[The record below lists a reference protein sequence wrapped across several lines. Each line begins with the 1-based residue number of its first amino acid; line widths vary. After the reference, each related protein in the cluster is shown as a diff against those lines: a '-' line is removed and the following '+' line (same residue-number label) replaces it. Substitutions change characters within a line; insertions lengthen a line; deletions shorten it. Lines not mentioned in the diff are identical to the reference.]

1 MHHLMGITFWK
12 FIKKSC
18 LDLHAPPLCAYCKIF
33 LQERVIFC
41 DRCLVLI
48 KPITSSSLEINTTYT
63 MKVFAASDYKDP
75 IKSLILA
82 KSSSNIVA
90 SKHLGN
96 LIWDLTHVAS
106 LDFDY
111 IIPVP
116 LHWTRFAKRGFNQ
129 AEEMAKVLAEKS
141 GKPMALVL
149 QRAKRTP
156 FQSKVLVQERI
167 GNVADAF
174 ALKTLDRG
182 LYAGKHLLIVDDLST
197 TGSTLKFAARELAR
211 LKPASIT
218 AVVAA
223 RVV

>member
-1 MHHLMGITFWK
+1 MHHLIGIAYWN
-12 FIKKSC
+12 FIKNCC
-18 LDLHAPPLCAYCKIF
+18 LDLLAPPMCAYCKIF
-33 LQERVIFC
+33 LDQRTILC
-41 DRCLVLI
+41 DRCLMLI
-48 KPITSSSLEINTTYT
+48 KPITSGSVVINSTYT
-63 MKVFAASDYKDP
+63 MKVFAISDYKDP

-82 KSSSNIVA
+82 KSSSNIIA

-96 LIWDLTHVAS
+96 LLWHLTHVAT

-111 IIPVP
+111 IIPIP

-141 GKPMALVL
+141 GKPVQQLL

-156 FQSKVLVQERI
+156 FQSKVLVHERI

-174 ALKTLDRG
+174 VLKKLNKNF
-182 LYAGKHLLIVDDLST
+182 YVGKHLLLIDDLST
-197 TGSTLKFAARELAR
+197 TGSTLRFAARELAR

>member
-1 MHHLMGITFWK
+1 MGHAYFGL
-12 FIKKSC
+12 IKNC
-18 LDLHAPPLCAYCKIF
+18 CIALLAPPLCAYCRIF
-33 LQERVIFC
+33 LRERTILC
-41 DRCLVLI
+41 DRCSMLI
-48 KPITSSSLEINTTYT
+48 KPITSGSIEVTSVYT
-63 MKVFAASDYKDP
+63 LRVFAISDYKDP

-82 KSSSNIVA
+82 KSSFNIIA

-96 LIWDLTHVAS
+96 LLWDLTHVTS
-106 LDFDY
+106 LDFDF
-111 IIPVP
+111 IVPIP

-141 GKPMALVL
+141 GKPLAHLL
-149 QRAKRTP
+149 QRSKRTP
-156 FQSKVLVQERI
+156 FQSKVPVTERI

-174 ALKTLDRG
+174 TLRTSNKS
-182 LYAGKHLLIVDDLST
+182 LYTGKHLLLVDDLST
-197 TGSTLKFAARELAR
+197 TGSTLKYAARELVR